1 MFSTSGQPYFIMKNS
16 LNNQEI
22 KRYIFYSEVPYIVHI
37 GEHYEGLI
45 LQAKE
50 EMKAVITVR
59 NVNEC
64 TSSIPLERALNL
76 LEKYYKLTKRA
87 PKVLQE
93 EKEDT
98 QDLAKEPL
106 ENNKKAKS
114 SKTALAD
121 HY

>member
-1 MFSTSGQPYFIMKNS
+1 MKKS

-22 KRYIFYSEVPYIVHI
+22 KRYIFYSEAPYIIHC

-50 EMKAVITVR
+50 EMKAVITIK

-87 PKVLQE
+87 PQALHE
-93 EKEDT
+93 EKEEVKE
-98 QDLAKEPL
+98 LATEPV
-106 ENNKKAKS
+106 ENNKKTKP

-121 HY
+121 PY

>member
-1 MFSTSGQPYFIMKNS
+1 MKKS

-22 KRYIFYSEVPYIVHI
+22 KRYIFYSEVPYTIHI

-76 LEKYYKLTKRA
+76 LEKYYKLTKRVPQA
-87 PKVLQE
+87 LQK
-93 EKEDT
+93 EKEEV
-98 QDLAKEPL
+98 QALADEPV
-106 ENNKKAKS
+106 EINKKTQP
-114 SKTALAD
+114 SKTALANP
-121 HY
+121 Y